1 METGQKNLL
10 VFNIRRA
17 SAVSAAIRAVFP
29 GSRAAPAR
37 RREIRRRSSQDY
49 VTFCYRFSTTRGP
62 LPHSLWK
69 TRPAPVAPRRK
80 RVTIITPR
88 PRIPVQG
95 RWPLTPK
102 GLASRRTAASREA
115 PRSLEPVGVDDHI
128 DPSRSA
134 VVGVSGF
141 WICQRFCRLSK
152 MRACIAG
159 GHVLAHVVMRHYGT
173 HLSRRGR

>member
-95 RWPLTPK
+95 RWPLTPR
-102 GLASRRTAASREA
+102 GLAARRTSTRREA
-115 PRSLEPVGVDDHI
+115 PLW
-128 DPSRSA
+128 A
-134 VVGVSGF
+134 VSGF
-141 WICQRFCRLSK
+141 GTLGGY
-152 MRACIAG
+152 AG
-159 GHVLAHVVMRHYGT
+159 AYVLAHVRRAASPLGVMRHYEVRI
-173 HLSRRGR
+173 SV